1 MPGLIKDL
9 MEGTRVWAGI
19 ETCLNMREKQFAAKE
34 LWVLY
39 PSEEILFLESDPFSD
54 DELKAL
60 SEQILP
66 VRLDYFRIAVF
77 GYNNQNR
84 LLKFDSATLDSL

>member
-34 LWVLY
+34 L
-39 PSEEILFLESDPFSD
+39 FS
-54 DELKAL
+54 K
-60 SEQILP
+60 
-66 VRLDYFRIAVF
+66 Y
-77 GYNNQNR
+77 QNIER
-84 LLKFDSATLDSL
+84 LLMIFDGSFIPLKKYCFWNRILSLMMS